1 MGERKVRVSGRR
13 GGWHGDGSIPVEG
26 LGGMRLGERACAA
39 VTATVLAVTA
49 LSACTDSGPTPSPI
63 PVPTDPTTST
73 LSEEPPQPAEP
84 SLDSDLAASAA
95 ETALRDYLDLS
106 NELRID
112 AGLPLDGLE
121 SHATGIELDSQTTF
135 LTDWREKGWQA
146 TGEARLVE
154 VDVVD
159 VSLDNSAPD
168 SGRVPTV
175 TVEVCAD
182 VAGTDVV
189 DASGDSVVAPDRA
202 DRGWTRYLVSN
213 YEWDADPTG
222 GWRVASS
229 ETLEREPCDAG

>member
-1 MGERKVRVSGRR
+1 MGQRKVRVSGQH

-39 VTATVLAVTA
+39 VTATVLAVTV
-49 LSACTDSGPTPSPI
+49 LSACTDSGPTPSPT
-63 PVPTDPTTST
+63 PAPTTSAP
-73 LSEEPPQPAEP
+73 SEEPPPTAEP
-84 SLDSDLAASAA
+84 TSDADVAASAA

-106 NELRID
+106 NDLRID
-112 AGLPLDGLE
+112 AGLSLDELE
-121 SHATGIELDSQTTF
+121 SLATGIELDSQTAF

-213 YEWDADPTG
+213 YAWDADPSG

-229 ETLEREPCDAG
+229 ETLEREPCDAD